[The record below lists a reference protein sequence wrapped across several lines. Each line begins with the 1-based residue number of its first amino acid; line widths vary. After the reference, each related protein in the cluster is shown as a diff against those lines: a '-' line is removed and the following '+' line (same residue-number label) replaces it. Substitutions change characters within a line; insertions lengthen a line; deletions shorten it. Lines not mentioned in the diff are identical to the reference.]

1 MIPASGRLRPVL
13 DALACKDLAGGGESG
28 QNMAALE
35 GSAMSKISTR
45 TTLALA
51 VLLAAAC
58 DSAPAPQAAKPSA
71 APAAAPAA
79 SEPAAATPAPAKPVD
94 DRVLADSGLGVGGR
108 FKPFDI
114 VNCETGDTYC
124 QVCKFGGSPKIM
136 AVGTLDDP
144 AFKDDIKNLD
154 ALVQKYGEDKV
165 KAFAVITDI
174 KDGKSAT
181 PTQDVPALQAKV
193 KALKE
198 ELGVK
203 IPLVLPAA
211 EEGKPNAAFDGYYNI
226 TRSRTLMFAD
236 GRNAVKYSAVAPT
249 DLSGLNAAIQGVI
262 GGEAPAAAK
271 AG

>member
-1 MIPASGRLRPVL
+1 
-13 DALACKDLAGGGESG
+13 
-28 QNMAALE
+28 
-35 GSAMSKISTR
+35 MSKISTR

-58 DSAPAPQAAKPSA
+58 DSAPAPQAAKP
-71 APAAAPAA
+71 APAPAA
-79 SEPAAATPAPAKPVD
+79 SEPAAATPAPAPAKPVD

-144 AFKDDIKNLD
+144 AFRDDIKNLD

-211 EEGKPNAAFDGYYNI
+211 EEGQPNAAFDGYYNI

-249 DLSGLNAAIQGVI
+249 DLAGLNAAIQGVI

>member
-1 MIPASGRLRPVL
+1 MPT
-13 DALACKDLAGGGESG
+13 
-28 QNMAALE
+28 
-35 GSAMSKISTR
+35 ISTR
-45 TTLALA
+45 TCLAFA
-51 VLLAAAC
+51 VLLTAC
-58 DSAPAPQAAKPSA
+58 DSGSAPAPQAAKPAA
-71 APAAAPAA
+71 APAAAPA
-79 SEPAAATPAPAKPVD
+79 PAPAPAPEATKPAD
-94 DRVLADSGLGVGGR
+94 TRVLADSGLGVGGK

-114 VNCETGDTYC
+114 LNCETGDKYC

-154 ALVQKYGEDKV
+154 ALVQKYGEDKI

-174 KDGKSAT
+174 KDGKSTT
-181 PTQDVPALQAKV
+181 PTADVAGLQAKV

-211 EEGKPNAAFDGYYNI
+211 EEGQPNAAFDGYYNI
-226 TRSRTLMFAD
+226 TKSRTLMFAD
-236 GRNAVKYSAVAPT
+236 GRNAVKYSAVAPA
-249 DLSGLNAAIQGVI
+249 DLAGLNDAIQGVL
-262 GGEAPAAAK
+262 GDGAPAAPK